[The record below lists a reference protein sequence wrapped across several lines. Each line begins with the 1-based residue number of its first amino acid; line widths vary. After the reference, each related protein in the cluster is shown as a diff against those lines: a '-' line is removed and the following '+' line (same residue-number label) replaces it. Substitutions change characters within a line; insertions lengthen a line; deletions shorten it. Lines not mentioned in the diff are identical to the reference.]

1 MKRGKKGVGGAANF
15 WPGYVDAMVNVV
27 LNLLFMVALF
37 GITLAVFSKQ
47 SKKGADGD
55 TETQTEAEAEA
66 TALSPPDATLGWPA
80 QDVPPTPLL
89 RDPDNAGDPTNIR
102 APSAPVV
109 SGPLGPTRLG
119 DNMGRADT
127 GGASANQSAPSGSG
141 AAPVNAPGA
150 GQALRPGRQAGPDAT
165 DIVVA
170 DAFAR
175 KAGPP
180 VTVTRRATSSG
191 QVILTLDAESGADPV
206 GAFNR
211 ASVAAALKENI
222 RPNSRKVK
230 LWTSIPRADPNM
242 RRSAYLALT
251 TLRNQ
256 LITAGVPASAMEVRV
271 YEGAGSASGGLR
283 LFVVTEP

>member
-150 GQALRPGRQAGPDAT
+150 GQALRPGRQSGPDAT

>member
-37 GITLAVFSKQ
+37 GITLAVFSNK
-47 SKKGADGD
+47 SKKGANGD
-55 TETQTEAEAEA
+55 TETEVA
-66 TALSPPDATLGWPA
+66 ALSPPDATLGWPA

-89 RDPDNAGDPTNIR
+89 RKPDDVGAPANIR
-102 APSAPVV
+102 VPSAPVV
-109 SGPLGPTRLG
+109 SGPLGPTRFG
-119 DNMGRADT
+119 DDIGRAET
-127 GGASANQSAPSGSG
+127 GVASPNQSALSGG
-141 AAPVNAPGA
+141 GTAPANAVGA
-150 GQALRPGRQAGPDAT
+150 GQALRPGRQAGPDVT
-165 DIVVA
+165 DIVVV

-211 ASVAAALKENI
+211 ASVAAALKENV
-222 RPNSRKVK
+222 RPNSGKVK

-271 YEGAGSASGGLR
+271 YEGAGTASGGLR